1 MQWAKLCLPKRY
13 ALSYLKRDAI
23 SCKGMPF
30 HAKMGTIKDRKTW
43 TQQKKKILRRGG
55 KNTQNYTKKVLMT
68 QIITMVWSLT

>member
-55 KNTQNYTKKVLMT
+55 KNTQKNYTKKIFMT
-68 QIITMVWSLT
+68 